1 MQLQSSKQKN
11 INNFYFACT
20 NGIAFRN
27 KSQSIVEEDLAKK
40 KREKSGLF
48 IAELSNLLHPQPRK
62 IFSYRHVI
70 KFHNKPRKKDQQ

>member
-40 KREKSGLF
+40 NEKNQGCSLQNF
-48 IAELSNLLHPQPRK
+48 LI
-62 IFSYRHVI
+62 SYIRSRV
-70 KFHNKPRKKDQQ
+70 KYFLTGMS